1 MSPQRA
7 TVAPTSMEEG
17 VHDGTYLLGQY
28 VADYLSEG
36 KPLNAFL
43 KIKGELEFFLGK
55 VKNSM
60 KAGG

>member
-43 KIKGELEFFLGK
+43 KIKGELEFFF
-55 VKNSM
+55 
-60 KAGG
+60 